1 MSNVNKQYFLDL
13 MTARKLSMRGLAKK
27 LGMQHSQ
34 LSLTLSGQRRMQ
46 LDEAA
51 ALSQTFGVPLHD
63 IVVAA
68 GIESKPSTGKRIG
81 VAGYLTRDGT
91 VVMHPKETIERTEA
105 PCALPESAVAIQFRT
120 SESPLSWMDAWVAFY
135 VPRDTIAPECIGRF
149 SVCQI
154 KGGPVVVATPKR
166 GYHEGSFNLS
176 GPVTR
181 ENVELVWASPLLVC
195 RF

>member
-1 MSNVNKQYFLDL
+1 

-51 ALSQTFGVPLHD
+51 ALSQTFGVPVHD

-68 GIESKPSTGKRIG
+68 GIESKPSTGKR
-81 VAGYLTRDGT
+81 VAVVGFVGKDGAVT
-91 VVMHPKETIERTEA
+91 MHSRETIERTES
-105 PCALPESAVAIQFRT
+105 PGALPESAVAVQFRT
-120 SESPLSWMDAWVAFY
+120 AESPLSWMDAWVVFY
-135 VPRDTIAPECIGRF
+135 VPRETVAPECLGRF

-154 KGGPVVVATPKR
+154 KDGPVVVATLKR
-166 GYHEGSFNLS
+166 GYHEGSYNLT

-181 ENVELVWASPLLVC
+181 ENVELSWAAPLLVC